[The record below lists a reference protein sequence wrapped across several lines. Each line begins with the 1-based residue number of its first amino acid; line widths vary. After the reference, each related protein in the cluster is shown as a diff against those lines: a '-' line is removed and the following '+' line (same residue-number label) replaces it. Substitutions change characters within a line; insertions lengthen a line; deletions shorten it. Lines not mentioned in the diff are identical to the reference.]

1 MTRQRPLLLLILV
14 LYIFSPT
21 LFSWVID
28 PTGAWYRPFII
39 WLIVII
45 IAFFIQKNR
54 NSSHDV

>member
-14 LYIFSPT
+14 VYIFSPT
-21 LFSWVID
+21 LFSWIID

-54 NSSHDV
+54 NRSHDA

>member
-14 LYIFSPT
+14 VYIFSPT
-21 LFSWVID
+21 LFSWIIN

-54 NSSHDV
+54 NTNHDV